1 MNEMIAIVLLV
12 MFIISIL
19 YVYLMVHI
27 FIINDKVSDLD
38 RTMVEILREL
48 REKGGE

>member
-27 FIINDKVSDLD
+27 FIINDKVSDLN